1 MEYKVVPFRA
11 DIMAGEG
18 ATKAANQLAALIN
31 QNAQESWQYLRL
43 ETLVTLVTTPATEGS
58 KGCFG
63 FGATPGTPA
72 STSRTEVYV
81 AVFHRET
88 APSATSQKK
97 QD

>member
-1 MEYKVVPFRA
+1 MNYKVVPFRA

-18 ATKAANQLAALIN
+18 SSKAAKQLSDLIN
-31 QNAQESWQYLRL
+31 QNAQEGWKYLRL
-43 ETLVTLVTTPATEGS
+43 ETLVTLVTTPATEGT

-63 FGATPGTPA
+63 IGATPGFPA

-88 APSATSQKK
+88 PPAAKSQEK
-97 QD
+97 QN

>member
-18 ATKAANQLAALIN
+18 STKAANQLSELIN
-31 QNAQESWQYLRL
+31 QHAQEGWKYLRL
-43 ETLVTLVTTPATEGS
+43 ETLVTLVTTPATEGT

-63 FGATPGTPA
+63 IGATPGLPA

-81 AVFHRET
+81 AVFHRES
-88 APSATSQKK
+88 APAKSSAEQPG
-97 QD
+97 

>member
-18 ATKAANQLAALIN
+18 ATKAANQLSELIN
-31 QNAQESWQYLRL
+31 QHAQVGWNYLGL
-43 ETLVTLVTTPATEGS
+43 ETLVTLITTPATEGT

-63 FGATPGTPA
+63 IGATPGLPA

-81 AVFHRET
+81 AVFQRET
-88 APSATSQKK
+88 AAAAAS
-97 QD
+97 